1 MKQSKFLL
9 IAIAI
14 FALTTSVMAQKKNDV
29 TQSVYTGKHRQEII
43 LPKIGGYNLY
53 KADLHTHT
61 IYSDGAVTP
70 SMRIREA
77 WFDGLD
83 IIAITDHMEY
93 RRIERELIKYMGA
106 YIKDE
111 YRNLPKGVNTN
122 LQGVNDK
129 PDEHGIL
136 VDMNVGYESA
146 KELNEQ
152 YGMLV
157 VRGVEITRN
166 QGHYNAV
173 FTKDNNKIY
182 DPDIRKAIKNAADQG
197 AFVFQNHPKRDPN
210 TKTKMTALAEEMY
223 EKGYVKGTE
232 IGNGHAFWGW
242 LVPHIMNNGLA
253 PISNSDGHA
262 TMAERFYPYYNKDA
276 YRNMTFILAK
286 KCDEKS
292 IKEALFAGR
301 TIAYHSN
308 KLIGK
313 EEYLNE
319 FFKNAVTIEHRCDTK
334 KSTIVTLTN
343 HCSIPFELKWGKN
356 STAIADAMGAVQLSL
371 PKGTSEVEFV
381 VTNLITGG
389 KKRAKVT
396 LSFKRKPDNEYLK
409 AEPNRWF
416 PY

>member
-1 MKQSKFLL
+1 MKNFKFLVAI
-9 IAIAI
+9 IAMLLVAP
-14 FALTTSVMAQKKNDV
+14 FAEAQKKNDV
-29 TQSVYTGKHRQEII
+29 TKSVYTGKHRQEII
-43 LPKIGGYNLY
+43 LPKVAGYNLY

-70 SMRIREA
+70 AWRIREA

-83 IIAITDHMEY
+83 IISITDHMEY

-122 LQGVNDK
+122 LQATDAR

-136 VDMNVGYESA
+136 VDMNVAYESA

-152 YGMLV
+152 YGMLI

-166 QGHYNAV
+166 QGHYNAI
-173 FTKDNNKIY
+173 FTQDNNKIY
-182 DPDIRKAIKNAADQG
+182 DPDIRKAIKNAVDQG

-210 TKTKMTALAEEMY
+210 TKTKQTELAEEMY
-223 EKGYVKGTE
+223 EKGYVRGTE

-242 LVPHIMNNGLA
+242 LVPHVINNGLA

-262 TMAERFYPYYNKDA
+262 SMAERFYPFYNKEA

-308 KLIGK
+308 KLVGK

-319 FFKNAVTIEHRCDTK
+319 FFRNAVTIEHKCDTK
-334 KSTIVTLTN
+334 KSAIVVLTN

-356 STAIADAMGAVQLSL
+356 STAIVDAMGAVQISL
-371 PKGTSEVEFV
+371 PKGAAEQEFV

-396 LSFKRKPDNEYLK
+396 LEFKRKPDNEYLK
-409 AEPNRWF
+409 AEPDRWF

>member
-1 MKQSKFLL
+1 MKNFKFSVAIIAMLL
-9 IAIAI
+9 VAP
-14 FALTTSVMAQKKNDV
+14 FAEAQKKNDV
-29 TQSVYTGKHRQEII
+29 TKSVYTGKHRQEII
-43 LPKIGGYNLY
+43 LPKVAGYNLY

-70 SMRIREA
+70 AWRIREA

-83 IIAITDHMEY
+83 IISITDHMEY

-122 LQGVNDK
+122 LQATDAR

-136 VDMNVGYESA
+136 VDMNVAYESA
-146 KELNEQ
+146 KEINEQ
-152 YGMLV
+152 YGMLI

-166 QGHYNAV
+166 QGHYNAI
-173 FTKDNNKIY
+173 FTQDNNKIY
-182 DPDIRKAIKNAADQG
+182 DPDIRKAIKNAVDQG

-210 TKTKMTALAEEMY
+210 TKTKQTELAEEMY
-223 EKGYVKGTE
+223 EKGYVRGTE

-242 LVPHIMNNGLA
+242 LVPHIINNGLA

-262 TMAERFYPYYNKDA
+262 SMAERFYPFYNKEA

-308 KLIGK
+308 KLVGK

-319 FFKNAVTIEHRCDTK
+319 FFRNAVTIEHKCDTK
-334 KSTIVTLTN
+334 KSAIVVLTN

-356 STAIADAMGAVQLSL
+356 STAIVDAMGAVQIDL
-371 PKGTSEVEFV
+371 PKGAAEQEFV

-396 LSFKRKPDNEYLK
+396 LEFKRKPDNEYLK
-409 AEPNRWF
+409 AEPDRWY